1 MKPMFRA
8 SLALSLI
15 VSLLAVPLIMDQ
27 CATAC
32 EMNGASGVAN
42 AATCHHSTAPAARIG
57 HTRGRCG
64 HDHTGAVAIGA
75 ADAIRLARSS
85 VWSLVATAA
94 MALTADTMRHHR
106 VDSDWSPP
114 TGPGQ
119 PALIAPLRI

>member
-1 MKPMFRA
+1 MFRA
-8 SLALSLI
+8 SLALSLV

-42 AATCHHSTAPAARIG
+42 APTCHHSTAPAARIS
-57 HTRGRCG
+57 HTPGRCG

-75 ADAIRLARSS
+75 ADAVRLARAS
-85 VWSLVATAA
+85 VWSLVAIAPMPLVA
-94 MALTADTMRHHR
+94 GTMRQHR
-106 VDSDWSPP
+106 VDSDWSPS
-114 TGPGQ
+114 TGPSQ